1 MKIPSLK
8 SVRLSKT
15 WLVLG
20 VALLVGLVA
29 ALGAKAFL
37 SNKIA
42 EMQAKNTSDMVDYV
56 VAKSDLPKG
65 AVMTTDDVAVRPIP
79 KTYAPSTGVRP
90 AEFSRIDG
98 EKLAYGVR
106 RGEVILWGLLE
117 GKKTPTFSAKIAVG
131 RRAMTVPVD
140 QINSIS
146 GLLDPGD
153 HIDLMVTVERKDE
166 KLTFPILQD
175 VQIMATGHETID
187 SSNDGH
193 PRTYDTVTL
202 NVTPEEARNLIVAR
216 SAGKI
221 TALLR
226 NPADPNKFGS
236 ATVDLAS
243 LLGQTRRASG
253 DAIDDPIPVLYGGL
267 RADYS
272 ANALNLQEHGRAP
285 GTQQPP
291 SPAMKPVGIPLPS
304 PWRQGQDLG
313 GDTPP
318 NAIGFAQPPAGMVE
332 HLNAPA
338 TRQ

>member
-15 WLVLG
+15 WFVLG
-20 VALLVGLVA
+20 VALLIGLVA
-29 ALGAKAFL
+29 ALGAKTFL

-42 EMQAKNTSDMVDYV
+42 EMQAKNTAEMVDFV

-65 AVMTTDDVAVRPIP
+65 AVLTTDDVAVRPIP
-79 KTYAPSTGVRP
+79 KTYAPATGVRP
-90 AEFSRIDG
+90 AEFSRADG

-153 HIDLMVTVERKDE
+153 HIDLMVTVERKDQ

-175 VQIMATGHETID
+175 VQVMATGHETID

-193 PRTYDTVTL
+193 TRTYDTVTL
-202 NVTPEEARNLIVAR
+202 NVTPDGARNLIVAR

-226 NPADPNKFGS
+226 NPDDPNKFSS
-236 ATVDLAS
+236 ATVDLTA
-243 LLGQTRRASG
+243 LLGKTRQASG
-253 DAIDDPIPVLYGGL
+253 EAFDEQIPVLYGGT
-267 RADYS
+267 RGDYS
-272 ANALNLQEHGRAP
+272 ASALNLQGHDRTP
-285 GTQQPP
+285 GTTQLP
-291 SPAMKPVGIPLPS
+291 SPAMQPGGLPLPS
-304 PWRQGQDLG
+304 SGGQGLG
-313 GDTPP
+313 RDTPSDK
-318 NAIGFAQPPAGMVE
+318 IGLAQSPAAGSE